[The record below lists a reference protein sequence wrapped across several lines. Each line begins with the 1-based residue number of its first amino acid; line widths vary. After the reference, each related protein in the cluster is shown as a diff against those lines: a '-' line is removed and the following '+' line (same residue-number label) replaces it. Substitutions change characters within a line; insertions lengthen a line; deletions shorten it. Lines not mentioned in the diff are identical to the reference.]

1 MAELVDKRAS
11 RRADRE
17 RLKEGSMKCR
27 MRQFYIPVAA
37 ICLLLI
43 LGCGSKDSNSSLNP
57 APTIASLSTLSI
69 PVGNPDFTL
78 QIDGSGFVAGTSVQ
92 FDKSEL
98 APSFVSQTHITVT
111 VPHDLI
117 ATARIV
123 EVSATSP
130 APGGGPSNAV
140 EFTVANPAP
149 VLQNLSLTS
158 ILAGS
163 GDFALT
169 LTGSDFAS
177 GAAVNFGSQALQP
190 TSSSATQLE
199 VTVPTT
205 LIAAGEI
212 VQISVTNPGPGG
224 GTSDLQPFTVLNPA
238 PALSSLSVESA
249 LLGSSA
255 LPLELTGTNFIP
267 ATSVVVGSTVL
278 KPVIIS
284 STQLSITLPDTALAN
299 SGVFQIQAV
308 NPGPGGGASNSVQ
321 FAVNNPVPELSSLSV
336 DNILVGSTALPLG
349 ISGSNFVS
357 GMKLNFGS
365 EELTPLVT
373 SKTTLSVLVPQTL
386 LATAALLPVT
396 VTNPG
401 PGGGASNSLEF
412 TVKNPPPTI
421 TSLSADSITAG
432 AADFTLQIT
441 GANFAPGASFEFGS
455 LHLTPVTSTATQMDV
470 LIPAAAVEGG
480 AILPLTVTNPTPGG
494 GASNVRQFTVYN
506 PVPVLTTLSQQSA
519 LVTSEP
525 FLLDISGSNFVPQT
539 QIEFG
544 NVMLGATASDHGHMR
559 LTVPKYAFARGGSLS
574 IRAISPEPG
583 GGISNTLEFTVEN
596 PVPVLNSVSPLSVTA
611 GGDGTPVTLY
621 GTGFVPG
628 SLVTAGT
635 TQLIPNLVSDTELQI
650 ALPATLIAESGQL
663 ALTVTNPAPG
673 GGMSGTVSLVVHARA
688 NVIWRTVANSKSMV
702 PGTAK
707 AFSSFNQPSINQ
719 HGVVVF
725 KGQSKGG
732 SGSGSGSGSDAV
744 AVALASSDSGSGS
757 GSGSDSGS
765 GSGSSGT
772 PVVGIYMLDL
782 NGAGTSQ
789 PVKVADNA
797 TVIPQPNNTLYNGGY
812 ATYTQFPSF
821 PRIDQNFAAVSF
833 RAQHKPVWTFALP
846 DSTESRVGSAG
857 VYTNAAGP
865 LSTAIG
871 LFGALPDF
879 DYMQVPGAPMGTRF
893 DQFPGSPG
901 ITNGSTVVFKGN
913 YTVGDIGKTGVY
925 YRDLTGQGGKS
936 PVQLIANSD
945 TLIPNQPAGGAV
957 LFGSTAPPS
966 AEGGTM
972 VFVGLDNED
981 APTLGGIYAAPL
993 EPNPTLKTIVGIGDP
1008 VPGEGD
1014 SARFT
1019 NFGEGL
1025 SFDGRFVGFWGAW
1038 GTETRTVTLIC
1049 PTDGEQGLL
1058 QTCQQQYPNG
1068 YNAKVPLHQGI
1079 FVYDVQTGTIT
1090 EAARTTAE
1098 FDDFVY
1104 WVFSGRPPGVGG
1116 GDSAEDVVPEPPR
1129 WRSSA
1134 FLSVTGRGGDAFQ
1147 VAFKARTGTVDGIYL
1162 AQGPTAIPIETVS
1175 DTTMPG
1181 ISVDP
1186 ESPAGA
1192 TITSVGIERE
1202 GLRGNGLVIN
1212 VSMENVTTGEAGA
1225 GIFATNVVMH

>member
-1 MAELVDKRAS
+1 MPEPVEPRAS

-17 RLKEGSMKCR
+17 RLKEGAMKYR
-27 MRQFYIPVAA
+27 VRQFYIPVVA
-37 ICLLLI
+37 ICCLLI
-43 LGCGSKDSNSSLNP
+43 SGCGSKDSPSPNP

-69 PVGNPDFTL
+69 PAGNPDFTL
-78 QIDGSGFVAGTSVQ
+78 QIDGTGFIAGTSVQ

-98 APSFVSQTHITVT
+98 TPSFVSQTRVTVT
-111 VPHDLI
+111 VPHDLV

-123 EVSATSP
+123 EVAAVSP
-130 APGGGPSNAV
+130 APGGGTSNAL
-140 EFTVANPAP
+140 EFTIENPAP
-149 VLQNLSLTS
+149 VLQTLSLTS

-169 LTGSDFAS
+169 LTGSSFAS

-212 VQISVTNPGPGG
+212 VQVSVTNPGPGG

-255 LPLELTGTNFIP
+255 LSLELTGTNFIP

-284 STQLSITLPDTALAN
+284 STQLSITLPETTLAN
-299 SGVFQIQAV
+299 SGVFQLQAV

-321 FAVNNPVPELSSLSV
+321 FTVNNPVPELSALSV

-357 GMKLNFGS
+357 GMKLLFGS

-373 SKTTLSVLVPQTL
+373 SKTTLSVLVPQSL
-386 LATAALLPVT
+386 LATAALLPVS

-401 PGGGASNSLEF
+401 PGGGASNSLDF
-412 TVKNPPPTI
+412 TVKNPPPTL
-421 TSLSADSITAG
+421 TSLSTDNITAG

-441 GANFAPGASFEFGS
+441 GANFAPGATFQFGS
-455 LHLTPVTSTATQMDV
+455 LQLTPSASAATQMDV
-470 LIPAAAVEGG
+470 LIPAAAIEGG
-480 AILPLTVTNPTPGG
+480 AVLPLTVTNPSPGG
-494 GASNVRQFTVYN
+494 GASNVRQFTIYN
-506 PVPVLTTLSQQSA
+506 PVPVLTSLSQQSA

-544 NVMLGATASDHGHMR
+544 NVMLGAASSDHGHMR
-559 LTVPKYAFARGGSLS
+559 LTVPRYAFPRGGSLS
-574 IRAISPEPG
+574 LRAINPEPG
-583 GGISNTLEFTVEN
+583 GGVSNTLEFTVEN

-611 GGDGTPVTLY
+611 GGDGTLVSLY
-621 GTGFVPG
+621 GANFVPG
-628 SLVTAGT
+628 SVVTAAN
-635 TQLIPNLVSDTELQI
+635 TQLIPNQVSDTELQV

-663 ALTVTNPAPG
+663 SLAVTNPTPG
-673 GGMSGTVSLVVHARA
+673 GGMSGAVSLVVHARA
-688 NVIWRTVANSKSMV
+688 DVNWRTVVNSKSMV
-702 PGTAK
+702 PGTTR

-732 SGSGSGSGSDAV
+732 SGSGSGSDSA
-744 AVALASSDSGSGS
+744 AVALASS

-765 GSGSSGT
+765 GSNSSGT
-772 PVVGIYMLDL
+772 PVVGIYTLDL
-782 NGAGTSQ
+782 NGAGTPQ

-797 TVIPQPNNTLYNGGY
+797 TVIPQPNNTLYNGSY

-833 RAQHKPVWTFALP
+833 RAQHKPVFTFTLP

-857 VYTNAAGP
+857 VYTNATGP

-871 LFGALPDF
+871 LFGALTDY
-879 DYMQVPGAPMGTRF
+879 DYMQVPGAPVGTRF

-901 ITNGSTVVFKGN
+901 ITNGSTVFFKGN
-913 YTVGDIGKTGVY
+913 YTVGDTGKTGVY
-925 YRDLTGQGGKS
+925 YRDLTAQGGKS

-945 TLIPNQPAGGAV
+945 TLIPNQPAGGAI

-966 AEGGTM
+966 GEGGTM

-981 APTLGGIYAAPL
+981 APTLGGIYSAPL

-1025 SFDGRFVGFWGAW
+1025 SFDGRFIGFWGAW

-1079 FVYDVQTGTIT
+1079 FVYDMETGTIT
-1090 EAARTTAE
+1090 EAARTTGE

-1116 GDSAEDVVPEPPR
+1116 GDSGGDVIPEPPR

-1134 FLSVTGRGGDAFQ
+1134 FLSVAGRNGDAYQ

-1162 AQGPTAIPIETVS
+1162 SQGPAAIPIETVC
-1175 DTTMPG
+1175 DTTMLG
-1181 ISVDP
+1181 LSVDP
-1186 ESPAGA
+1186 DAPAGA
-1192 TITSVGIERE
+1192 IITSVGIERE
-1202 GLRGNGLVIN
+1202 SLRGNWLVIN

-1225 GIFATNVVMH
+1225 GIYATNVVMH